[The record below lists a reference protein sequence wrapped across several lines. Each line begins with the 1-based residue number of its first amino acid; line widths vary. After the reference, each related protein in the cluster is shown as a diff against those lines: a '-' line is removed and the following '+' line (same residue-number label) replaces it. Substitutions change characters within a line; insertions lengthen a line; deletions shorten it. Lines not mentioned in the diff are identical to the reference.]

1 MHWKAFLILLLCTLS
16 HQHLAAQILETAPK
30 APKKALISDFFDPAT
45 DPIGVMQTDGSFLLT
60 ISESLLSKALKKV
73 IPDIGIIQKVVKQ
86 KIHKGDFIVFECR
99 KVDTLEQSLYIAIP
113 LKKSENGQIFIEAGY
128 NTCSGSPC
136 SNCKFSANGCICEE
150 QAPADNPTQIGRCN
164 HTVSSKVALAK
175 IPVAQE

>member
-1 MHWKAFLILLLCTLS
+1 MYWKAFLILLFCTLL
-16 HQHLAAQILETAPK
+16 HQQLAAQIQETAPK
-30 APKKALISDFFDPAT
+30 ISKKALKSDFFDPAT
-45 DPIGVMQTDGSFLLT
+45 DPIGMMQSDGSFLLT

-86 KIHKGDFIVFECR
+86 KINKGDFIVFECR

-113 LKKSENGQIFIEAGY
+113 LKKSENGQIYIEAGY

-164 HTVSSKVALAK
+164 HTMSSKVALAK
-175 IPVAQE
+175 IPVVQE